1 MYYVLYVL
9 FDVQFT
15 FVDQID
21 NVVVTML
28 RYSMSVHDRFH
39 LTY

>member
-1 MYYVLYVL
+1 MYYVYVL

-15 FVDQID
+15 FVDQRD
-21 NVVVTML
+21 NVVVTL
-28 RYSMSVHDRFH
+28 LKYSMSVHDRFH